1 MPSLVFSSLRGYR
14 ASWAVGDGVAALT
27 LLAIAVPEQ
36 LATARLAGMPPIT
49 GLYAFVA
56 GSVMFAL
63 VGSNRQM
70 SVGADS
76 TIAPLF
82 AAGVTALAV
91 PGSAVYLADVGI
103 LAVMVGLI
111 VALVGLLRLGWIA
124 QFLSAPIIS
133 GFLGGVAVI
142 VVVGQLPD
150 LLGLPAGGGSTLHR
164 IGTVLADLRLTN
176 WWTLGIGVGV
186 FVVALLGH
194 LIDHRM
200 PGPLIGLVISAVLVG
215 ALRPH
220 GHGVAVLGVV
230 AHGGPRLGLHGMS
243 FSVLGSLAPMAGV
256 VALIVVSQS
265 AVTTTAFADQGGY
278 QVEVG
283 RDFLGVGAG
292 SVVAGLVG
300 AFPVNASPPR
310 TAAVASASG
319 RTQAAGLAAA
329 VGVVLLIPAA
339 ALLQDVPLATL
350 AAVLIFIAGQIFH
363 VRELT
368 AIAKFDRFEFA
379 LAMVTL
385 FTVALVGVEQGIV
398 IAVALAILDRTRLSD
413 RPALHVL
420 GRITGTTSW
429 TPVSGAEDAAQL
441 PGVLVVLFAT
451 PLWYADAAR
460 FRTEL
465 DAAKKRAI
473 GPLRVVV
480 LDTIGMSDID
490 YTGSR
495 TLGEVL
501 DQLDRDSVRFAMAR
515 TGSRVRAG
523 LERSDLLGRIG
534 RQNLF
539 ASVNEAVLTLDPSKR
554 PDTLQ

>member
-63 VGSNRQM
+63 LGSNRQM

-215 ALRPH
+215 ALRLH

>member
-1 MPSLVFSSLRGYR
+1 MPSMVLRSLRGYR
-14 ASWAVGDGVAALT
+14 MSWAVGDGGAALT

-56 GSVMFAL
+56 GSLMFAL
-63 VGSNRQM
+63 LGSNPQM

-82 AAGVTALAV
+82 AAGVATLAAS
-91 PGSAVYLADVGI
+91 GSAVYLADVGI

-111 VALVGLLRLGWIA
+111 VALVGVLRLGWIA

-142 VVVGQLPD
+142 VVVGRRPPHQ
-150 LLGLPAGGGSTLHR
+150 GLPGVRGGILHR
-164 IGTVLADLRLTN
+164 IGTVLTSLHLTN

-194 LIDHRM
+194 LIDHRL
-200 PGPLIGLVISAVLVG
+200 PGPLVGLVLSAVLVS
-215 ALRPH
+215 ALH
-220 GHGVAVLGVV
+220 LHDHGVAVLGAL
-230 AHGGPRLGLHGMS
+230 AHGGPPLGLHGLS
-243 FSVLGSLAPMAGV
+243 WSVLGSLAPIAGV

-265 AVTTTAFADQGGY
+265 AVTTTAFAGQGGY

-292 SVVAGLVG
+292 SIVAGLVG

-329 VGVVLLIPAA
+329 VGVVLLIPGA

-350 AAVLIFIAGQIFH
+350 AAVLIFVAGQIFH
-363 VRELT
+363 VRELI

-413 RPALHVL
+413 RPALHIL
-420 GRITGTTSW
+420 GRIIGTTSW
-429 TPVSGAEDAAQL
+429 TPVSGAERTAQL

-465 DAAKKRAI
+465 NAAKNRAI
-473 GPLRVVV
+473 LPLRAVV

-495 TLGEVL
+495 ILHQVL
-501 DQLDRDSVRFAMAR
+501 DELDRDGVRFVMAR
-515 TGSRVRAG
+515 TGGRVRAG
-523 LERSDLLGRIG
+523 LGRSDLLQRIG

-539 ASVNEAVLTLDPSKR
+539 SSVNEAVLAVSPLT
-554 PDTLQ
+554 

>member
-310 TAAVASASG
+310 TASVASASG

>member
-554 PDTLQ
+554 LDTLQ